1 MNTNEF
7 QTLLQPVTN
16 QIAGKPV
23 DDDLASELN
32 RQFPPSSDVYEA
44 IETACHQAISDG
56 WMCSQGSEG
65 RRFGRV
71 IEASAETA
79 MLSVDVVDLKDIVG
93 PHHRHPRGEICMV
106 MPVTAG
112 ALFDGKGCGWCVYEP
127 GSDHR
132 PTVTNGEALVL
143 YMLPEGCI
151 EFTGM

>member
-1 MNTNEF
+1 MNTSEF
-7 QTLLQPVTN
+7 QTLLKPVTE
-16 QIAGKPV
+16 QIAGKAV
-23 DDDLASELN
+23 DDALAKELN
-32 RQFPPSSDVYEA
+32 RRFPPGCDLFEA
-44 IETACHQAISDG
+44 IETACHQAISEG

-71 IEASAETA
+71 IEPTVETA
-79 MLSVDVVDLKDIVG
+79 MLSVDVVDLNNIVG

-106 MPVTAG
+106 MPVTGEAR
-112 ALFDGKGCGWCVYEP
+112 FDGKGRGWCVYRP

-132 PTVTNGEALVL
+132 PTVTDGEALVL

>member
-1 MNTNEF
+1 MNTKEF
-7 QTLLQPVTN
+7 QNLLQPVTS

-23 DDDLASELN
+23 DDDLASQLN
-32 RQFPPSSDVYEA
+32 RQFPPGCDIYEA
-44 IETACHQAISDG
+44 IETACHQAIANG

-71 IEASAETA
+71 IEASVETA

-112 ALFDGKGCGWCVYEP
+112 ALFDGKGRGWYVYEP

-143 YMLPEGCI
+143 YMLPEGSI